1 MSQTILSKT
10 KEVVVYPDNR
20 VDAKNAAIYLGLSVK
35 TLAMM
40 RCKGTGPKYVK
51 RGRIFYFIRDLDIWL
66 NSPGRLTSTAQ
77 A

>member
-1 MSQTILSKT
+1 MGQSILTKT
-10 KEVVVYPDNR
+10 KEVVVFPDDR
-20 VDAKNAAIYLGLSVK
+20 VDAKNAATYLGLSVK

-66 NSPGRLTSTAQ
+66 NAAGRLTSTAQ